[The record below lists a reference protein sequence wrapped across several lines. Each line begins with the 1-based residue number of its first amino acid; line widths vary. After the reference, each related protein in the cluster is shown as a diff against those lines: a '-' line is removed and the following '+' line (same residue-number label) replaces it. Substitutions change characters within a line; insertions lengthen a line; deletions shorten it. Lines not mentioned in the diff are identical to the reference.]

1 MEFEDTQIKRISA
14 EEFKELLEKQRD
26 SVTVLDLR
34 EPDEVLIH
42 PIDGAINV
50 PFSKVSSELD
60 SVPSDKPVY
69 VIC

>member
-14 EEFKELLEKQRD
+14 EEFKELLAKDRD

-50 PFSKVSSELD
+50 PFSKVSSEL
-60 SVPSDKPVY
+60 PTKP
-69 VIC
+69 